1 MKRRQPQDKRR
12 LDWRALMCRS
22 RREKADTPSVEQ
34 ESKLLRPPKLEPK
47 KPSPSPNMESR
58 TRRLPSSKRRTPRS
72 SVARTASDGTPSFVL
87 FFGLWL
93 SGPTPA
99 SRRLFFG
106 RASRP
111 EKQGGA
117 HTTRAHGGEVVRLS
131 NSRGKYRMAWCVVSL
146 QAYRHPLAFL
156 FGVRRLEAACP
167 NRKQE
172 MKQGCVCIPWIV
184 EGFFPPGVDPRVAC
198 LAR

>member
-12 LDWRALMCRS
+12 LDWRTPMCRS

-58 TRRLPSSKRRTPRS
+58 TRRLPSSKLRTPRS

-87 FFGLWL
+87 FLVFGFLGQL
-93 SGPTPA
+93 QHRIG
-99 SRRLFFG
+99 FFSG

-117 HTTRAHGGEVVRLS
+117 HTTRAHSGEVVRLS
-131 NSRGKYRMAWCVVSL
+131 NSRGKYRLAWCVVSL

-156 FGVRRLEAACP
+156 FGLRRSEAACP

-172 MKQGCVCIPWIV
+172 MKQGCVCITWIV